1 MVRTKKTRVQIKRER
16 TSLGWAYRIYMG
28 AGLTQA
34 SAREGTKANAGQAAG
49 KEKALK

>member
-1 MVRTKKTRVQIKRER
+1 
-16 TSLGWAYRIYMG
+16 MG